1 MKLPIFVALDLDNEK
16 QALALAEKVS
26 PYVFGFKVGPRLYLS
41 SSSSLIHHLSQLG
54 KVFLDF
60 KFLDIPST
68 MSASVQACFK
78 MGVDYLTVHASAGL
92 QTLAQLARVE
102 KDYQGRILAVTVL
115 TSQKTIDGIKP
126 DDLESSKDSLM
137 WEKMDKNQNSLNQS
151 LLLKRVLN
159 LAQTVYESGLRG
171 LVSSPYE
178 VKMLREKYSDFFI
191 VTPGIR
197 LPVEFSDN
205 KEGKETP
212 IQSVKNEDQS
222 RTADPAYALQQ
233 GASALVIGRP
243 ILQAQDPVKVLKNIA
258 GSLKKQ
264 ESRTK

>member
-26 PYVFGFKVGPRLYLS
+26 PYVFGFKVGPRLYFN
-41 SSSSLIHHLSQLG
+41 SSSSLIRQLSHWG

-78 MGVDYLTVHASAGL
+78 KGVDYLTVHAVAGQPAL
-92 QTLAQLARVE
+92 SRLARVE
-102 KDYQGRILAVTVL
+102 KDYKGRILAVTVL
-115 TSQKTIDGIKP
+115 TSQKAIDLKQI
-126 DDLESSKDSLM
+126 DLENSKDSLPQ
-137 WEKMDKNQNSLNQS
+137 KKTDKDCISPNQS
-151 LLLKRVLN
+151 VQKRVLN
-159 LAQTVYESGLRG
+159 LAQIVYESGLKG
-171 LVSSPYE
+171 LVSSPCE
-178 VKMLREKYSDFFI
+178 AGVLRKKYSDFFI

-197 LPVEFSDN
+197 LPVTASDK
-205 KEGKETP
+205 KESFTKEEKALSV
-212 IQSVKNEDQS
+212 QSVKNEDQS

-243 ILQAQDPVKVLKNIA
+243 ILQAKDPVKVLNDIA
-258 GSLKKQ
+258 LSLK
-264 ESRTK
+264 TV